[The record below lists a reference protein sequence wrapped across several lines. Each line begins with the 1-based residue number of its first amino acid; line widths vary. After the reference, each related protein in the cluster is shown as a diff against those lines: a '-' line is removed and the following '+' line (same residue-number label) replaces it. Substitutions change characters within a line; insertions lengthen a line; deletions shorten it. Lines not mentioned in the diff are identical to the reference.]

1 MSEQRSQE
9 YNDGYAAQLNGVD
22 ECENPYTVGELE
34 FSEWQSG
41 WYSGYIEEYGGA

>member
-1 MSEQRSQE
+1 MKRLAEAM
-9 YNDGYAAQLNGVD
+9 D
-22 ECENPYTVGELE
+22 ENPYTVGELE